1 VRRSELEI
9 IADILKAAEE
19 GSRKTRLVYRTNLN
33 FKLLKRYLRKLLEYG
48 FIRIEDGF
56 IRIEGRF
63 YTTTSKGAQFL
74 DNYRQLMFPLK
85 EIDSKR
91 IDERV
96 GHLNKTDYPYN
107 R

>member
-1 VRRSELEI
+1 MFVRRNELEI
-9 IADILKAAEE
+9 IADILEAAEV
-19 GSRKTRLVYRTNLN
+19 GLRKTRLVYRTNLN
-33 FKLLKRYLRKLLEYG
+33 FKVLKRYLRKLLEY
-48 FIRIEDGF
+48 GF

-74 DNYRQLMFPLK
+74 ENYRQLMFPLK

-91 IDERV
+91 SDERV

>member
-1 VRRSELEI
+1 MFVRRGKLEI
-9 IADILKAAEE
+9 IADILEAAEV
-19 GSRKTRLVYRTNLN
+19 GSRKTRLVYKTNPN
-33 FKLLKRYLRKLLEYG
+33 YKVLKRYLRKLLEY
-48 FIRIEDGF
+48 EF

-74 DNYRQLMFPLK
+74 DNYRQLIFSLK

-91 IDERV
+91 SDERV
-96 GHLNKTDYPYN
+96 GHLNKTGYQYI